1 MKLFRR
7 AKRTGTESEIPVSRD
22 LGLVDLLKRTY

>member
-7 AKRTGTESEIPVSRD
+7 AKRTGNKVEIPVSRD
-22 LGLVDLLKRTY
+22 LGLVDLLKRRH